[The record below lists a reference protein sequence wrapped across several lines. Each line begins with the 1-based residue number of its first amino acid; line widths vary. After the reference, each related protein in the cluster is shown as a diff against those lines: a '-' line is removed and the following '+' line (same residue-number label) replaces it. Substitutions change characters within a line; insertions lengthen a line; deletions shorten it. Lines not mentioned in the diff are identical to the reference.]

1 MAARHGF
8 IAMVVLA
15 LVTLLVALVG
25 LNSVLDASADE
36 GGSKGVPIPLIPR
49 GRGDSCVDDTDFMR
63 RYHMVVLQKQH
74 DETSSTGIIS
84 TPYSI
89 KECVSCHAVLGPN
102 ARPVSADKPEH
113 FCRLCHDYVAVTID
127 CFECHRSRRRPPA
140 AG

>member
-1 MAARHGF
+1 MAARQGS
-8 IAMVVLA
+8 ITAVALV
-15 LVTLLVALVG
+15 LVTLLLAIVG
-25 LNSVLDASADE
+25 LNGVLDASADE
-36 GGSKGVPIPLIPR
+36 GASKSVPVPVIPR

-74 DETSSTGIIS
+74 DETFATGEIS

-89 KECVSCHAVLGPN
+89 TECVSCHAVMESKT
-102 ARPVSADKPEH
+102 RPVSADKPEH

-127 CFECHRSRRRPPA
+127 CFDCHNSRRRPPA